1 MELVDKIDEVKLQVV
16 EAKASTLEDVDTSTF
31 VAKPHSIFKW
41 ALYSGSHLVM
51 EPRYKQHDML
61 YLGPAFNFELVLD
74 MYGKRCLKVIRRR

>member
-1 MELVDKIDEVKLQVV
+1 MDKIDEVKLTVV
-16 EAKASTLEDVDTSTF
+16 EAKAPTLEDVDTSTF
-31 VAKPHSIFKW
+31 VVKPHSTFKW

-51 EPRYKQHDML
+51 EPRCKQHDML